1 MTYQALGPD
10 DQPAG
15 GRPAGGDD
23 TQQRGVAAVTLT
35 IGVDVGGTKVA
46 GGVVDVAGEVLAHTR
61 RDTPADD
68 VAKTRD
74 VIVEVVTELAAGRQI
89 EAVGIGAAGWID
101 ASRSNVLFAPNLAWR
116 DEPLRD
122 YVRTAV
128 NLPVIVENDGNVAAW
143 AEFRHG
149 AARHADDSMVMF
161 TIGTGVGGGIV
172 LGGELVRGSH
182 GIAAELGHMLAVP
195 DGHVCGCGRLG
206 CIEQYASGSA
216 LVRFARAGARQE
228 PQRAAKL
235 LELAG
240 GEVEGINGPMVTAA
254 AKAGDAVSADAFA
267 QLGRWLG
274 MGLADM
280 VQILDP
286 QVLVVG
292 GGVVDAGE
300 LLLGPT
306 TRSFVDALAQRG
318 RLPVGEVRPAELG
331 NRAGV
336 IGAADLARRR

>member
-1 MTYQALGPD
+1 M
-10 DQPAG
+10 
-15 GRPAGGDD
+15 
-23 TQQRGVAAVTLT
+23 TLT

-46 GGVVDVAGEVLAHTR
+46 AGVVDVSGNVLAETR

-74 VIVEVVTELAAGRQI
+74 VIVEVVQQLAAGREI

-101 ASRSNVLFAPNLAWR
+101 ASRSKVLFAPNLAWR

-122 YVRTAV
+122 HVRSAV
-128 NLPVIVENDGNVAAW
+128 GLPAIVENDANVAAW
-143 AEFRHG
+143 AEFRYG
-149 AARHADDSMVMF
+149 AARHADDSMIMF

-172 LGGELVRGSH
+172 LGGELVRGAH
-182 GIAAELGHMLAVP
+182 GVAAELGHMLAVP
-195 DGHVCGCGRLG
+195 DGHPCGCGRLG

-228 PQRAAKL
+228 PQRAEGL
-235 LELAG
+235 LKLAG
-240 GEVEGINGPMVTAA
+240 GDVEAITGPLVTAA
-254 AKAGDAVSADAFA
+254 AKSGDPVSTEAFA
-267 QLGRWLG
+267 QLGKWLG

-286 QVLVVG
+286 QVLVIG
-292 GGVVDAGE
+292 GGVVDAGD

-306 TRSFVDALAQRG
+306 QRSYVDALAQRG
-318 RLPVGEVRPAELG
+318 RLPVAEVRPAELG
-331 NRAGV
+331 NTAGM

>member
-1 MTYQALGPD
+1 M
-10 DQPAG
+10 
-15 GRPAGGDD
+15 
-23 TQQRGVAAVTLT
+23 TLT

-46 GGVVDVAGEVLAHTR
+46 GGVVDDAGAVLAQTR

-68 VAKTRD
+68 AAKTRD
-74 VIVEVVTELAAGRQI
+74 VIVEVVMELAAGRQI

-101 ASRSNVLFAPNLAWR
+101 ANRSTVLFAPNLAWR

-122 YVRTAV
+122 HVRSAV
-128 NLPVIVENDGNVAAW
+128 GLPVIVENDGNVAAW
-143 AEFRHG
+143 AEFRYG
-149 AARHADDSMVMF
+149 AARHANDSMVMF

-172 LGGELVRGSH
+172 ISGELVRGSH

-195 DGHVCGCGRLG
+195 DGHQCGCGRLG

-216 LVRFARAGARQE
+216 LVRFARSGARQE
-228 PQRAAKL
+228 PHRAAGL

-240 GEVEGINGPMVTAA
+240 GDIEAITGPMVTAA
-254 AKAGDAVSADAFA
+254 AKADDAISIEAFA
-267 QLGRWLG
+267 QLGKWLG
-274 MGLADM
+274 IGLADLA
-280 VQILDP
+280 QILDP

-292 GGVVDAGE
+292 GGVVDAGD

-306 TRSFVDALAQRG
+306 TQSFMDSVAQRG
-318 RLPVGEVRPAELG
+318 RLPMAEVRPAELG
-331 NRAGV
+331 NSAGV

>member
-1 MTYQALGPD
+1 MWP
-10 DQPAG
+10 PAV
-15 GRPAGGDD
+15 PA
-23 TQQRGVAAVTLT
+23 QQRGVPAVTLT

-46 GGVVDVAGEVLAHTR
+46 GGVVDPAGKVLTQIR

-74 VIVEVVTELAAGRQI
+74 VIIEVVQELATGREI
-89 EAVGIGAAGWID
+89 EAVGVGAAGWID
-101 ASRSNVLFAPNLAWR
+101 ASRSTVLFAPNLAWR

-122 YVRTAV
+122 YIRAAV
-128 NLPVIVENDGNVAAW
+128 DLPVIVENDGNVAAW

-172 LGGELVRGSH
+172 LGGELLRGSH

-195 DGHVCGCGRLG
+195 DGHLCGCGRLG

-228 PQRAAKL
+228 PNRAAVL

-240 GEVEGINGPMVTAA
+240 GDVEAITGLMVTAA
-254 AKAGDAVSADAFA
+254 AKDGDQISAEAFA

-274 MGLADM
+274 MTLADM
-280 VQILDP
+280 AQILDP

-306 TRSFVDALAQRG
+306 QRSYADSLAQRG
-318 RLPVGEVRPAELG
+318 RRPVAEVRPAELG
-331 NRAGV
+331 NTAGV